1 MASRVE
7 NESEILLGNKQLLA
21 VFAFVVLL
29 LGAAFWGGYKLG
41 ENAGKKT
48 VTTSTDTAT
57 GSTGEAPNPVIPT
70 HVVEPDDPSGKN
82 SAKAD
87 DKPHMFEPP
96 LPAQPTPAPA
106 KPESHTP
113 PSKVD
118 SDGPVLGKPKPTDAP
133 KHGETFVQ
141 VMAVGK
147 KEADATADILRQN
160 GFEARAAEAP
170 GNPGIF
176 RVLVGPS
183 KDPAELRNLEDKL
196 RKIGYT
202 KCFVQHY

>member
-41 ENAGKKT
+41 ENAGKKD
-48 VTTSTDTAT
+48 VSVVTDTNTVPA
-57 GSTGEAPNPVIPT
+57 GETPNPAIPT
-70 HVVEPDDPSGKN
+70 RVVRPDDTNP
-82 SAKAD
+82 SAKTD
-87 DKPHMFEPP
+87 DKPRVFEPP
-96 LPAQPTPAPA
+96 PPSQLVPSAP
-106 KPESHTP
+106 KPEPRGSG
-113 PSKVD
+113 SKVD
-118 SDGPVLGKPKPTDAP
+118 FDSPILGQPKSADAP
-133 KHGETFVQ
+133 RHGDTFVQ
-141 VMAVGK
+141 VTAVGK
-147 KEADATADILRQN
+147 KEAEATAEVLRQHD
-160 GFEARAAEAP
+160 FQARTAEAP

-183 KDPAELRNLEDKL
+183 KDAADLRNLEDRL